1 MARIPG
7 HRLKRVLWLIS
18 TLEKPR
24 STAWRRR
31 VAPSVVRSACQQVER
46 ARVGGGIQGRVSR
59 KEGSE
64 RRDFFG
70 RGRMG
75 MGQGLI
81 LDVKFLI
88 FN

>member
-7 HRLKRVLWLIS
+7 QRLKRVLWLIS
-18 TLEKPR
+18 TVEKPR

-46 ARVGGGIQGRVSR
+46 AREVGDMKVSFAKRGVGAKGFFWEGADGEGG
-59 KEGSE
+59 EGV
-64 RRDFFG
+64 
-70 RGRMG
+70 
-75 MGQGLI
+75 I
-81 LDVKFLI
+81 LDIYLLI